1 MIVKLERVWK
11 AYGQGRGQFWALRNI
26 TLSVQERDLLA
37 VVGPSG
43 SGKSTLLHILGCL
56 DRPTRGEVWI
66 DGKQA
71 DRLSDRELSFIRRQ
85 KIGFVFQQFH
95 LHEGLSALQNV
106 MVPLALAKRKDARTL
121 AVQAL
126 AAVGL
131 EAKLHS
137 YPAELSGGEQQRVGI
152 ARALVHSPELILA
165 DEPTGNLDS
174 ASGAAVLDLLFRL
187 NREKGIALV
196 IVTHDAEIAAAAHTQ
211 IRLRDGRIV

>member
-1 MIVKLERVWK
+1 MIVKLEGVWK
-11 AYGQGRGQFWALRNI
+11 AYGQGKGQFWALKDI

-66 DGKQA
+66 DGRKA
-71 DRLSDRELSFIRRQ
+71 VKLCDRELSFIRRQ

-106 MVPLALAKRKDARTL
+106 MVPLALARRKDARAKAT
-121 AVQAL
+121 QAL

-137 YPAELSGGEQQRVGI
+137 YPSELSGGEQQRVAI

-174 ASGAAVLDLLFRL
+174 ASGAAVLDLLLRL

-196 IVTHDAEIAAAAHTQ
+196 IVTHDAGIAAAARTQ